1 MILSHLSSKSL
12 TRALTVSKYWRQVIL
27 GPVELR
33 RSLFLEPSSDK
44 TFLQLTNTQLWNFTI
59 TSLRLSRTPSQS
71 SRIVVKAHPVLMLMK
86 PIQSM
91 SSRGPVR
98 QDSNSSTTHAI
109 SKDAMQRM
117 PSSTLL
123 FQPSSLSVKVSYLGH
138 SFVLEAQGGLTFGA
152 LAEGLQDL
160 CSRCLP
166 CTPANLIHAQARGL
180 RIESLSRYDGVSCLK
195 SDIFLTVEDAICD
208 DSKYV
213 RAARKWMG
221 STDW

>member
-1 MILSHLSSKSL
+1 MILGS
-12 TRALTVSKYWRQVIL
+12 
-27 GPVELR
+27 VELR
-33 RSLFLEPSSDK
+33 RSLFLEPCSDK
-44 TFLQLTNTQLWNFTI
+44 EFLQLTNAQLWNFTI
-59 TSLRLSRTPSQS
+59 TSLRLSSTPSQS

-86 PIQSM
+86 PIQAI

-98 QDSNSSTTHAI
+98 QDSNSNTTHAT

-138 SFVLEAQGGLTFGA
+138 SFVPEPQGALAFGA

-160 CSRCLP
+160 CSRCPP
-166 CTPANLIHAQARGL
+166 CTPANLIHAQAREL
-180 RIESLSRYDGVSCLK
+180 RHESLPRYDDVSCLK

-213 RAARKWMG
+213 RAARKGIG